1 MHTGFRVQGS
11 GFRVQSRSAF
21 MLVLA
26 TLFMMLALG
35 AAPGFARTQPP
46 RVIALAPHLA
56 ELAFAAGAGDT
67 LVGTVAWS
75 DYPDEAAALPVIG
88 DAFRLDLERI
98 VGLDPDLAL
107 AWQGGTPAAAAKR
120 LETLGIEVMWIR
132 IRGLTDIGTALTA
145 LGQRLGHSEQG
156 RAAAEAYRSA
166 LAARPPAPETHL
178 QAFYQVSERPLYTLG
193 GRHILGEVLS
203 RCGARNIFADLDVEA
218 AAVDYEAVLARKP
231 QVIIAG
237 NEPDGDDPLAR
248 WRHDRGLL
256 PDELTLI
263 ALDPDT
269 LIRPTPRII
278 EGIDL
283 LCARLP

>member
-1 MHTGFRVQGS
+1 
-11 GFRVQSRSAF
+11 

-26 TLFMMLALG
+26 ALLMALALC
-35 AAPGFARTQPP
+35 AAPGFARAQAP

-75 DYPDEAAALPVIG
+75 DYPAEAAALPLVG

-107 AWQGGTPAAAAKR
+107 AWQGGTPAAAAQR

-132 IRGLTDIGTALTA
+132 IRGLEDIGSALIA
-145 LGQRLGHSEQG
+145 LGQRLGRPEQG

-166 LAARPPAPETHL
+166 LAARPEPPETHL
-178 QAFYQVSERPLYTLG
+178 QAFYQVSRRPLYTLG
-193 GRHILGEVLS
+193 GRHILSEVLG
-203 RCGARNIFADLDVEA
+203 RCGAQNVFDDLDVEA

-237 NEPDGDDPLAR
+237 IEPGGDDPLTR
-248 WRHDRGLL
+248 WRRDRGLL
-256 PDELTLI
+256 PDDLMLI

-283 LCARLP
+283 LCERLP